1 MRTSN
6 FGTDAASVAS
16 KRRPSAKGFS
26 VIEILV
32 VLVVIAILSAISI
45 PYVYNYTKL
54 YKSEDQAIK
63 VMDLMRETAQL
74 AMTRRRT
81 FRFEIDLTD
90 NAALV
95 IDENGAAP
103 DTLVKRI
110 PLESVHEVRMDAAPS
125 GVTQP
130 NPPNYVTA
138 AFAND
143 ALGHQRNGQTVIN
156 NRVWAARFRSDG
168 TAVNA
173 ANLPMSVTL
182 YSWPPAAPGS
192 MTPRKLNEV
201 RAITIFGGSGAV
213 RYWKHSGTAF
223 VPYQ

>member
-1 MRTSN
+1 MRTTNS
-6 FGTDAASVAS
+6 GTEAVLIARTRWS
-16 KRRPSAKGFS
+16 RHFGFS
-26 VIEILV
+26 VIEILI
-32 VLVVIAILSAISI
+32 VLVVIALLSAISI

-74 AMTRRRT
+74 ALTRRRT
-81 FRFEIDLTD
+81 MRFEIDLTD
-90 NAALV
+90 NAALI

-125 GVTQP
+125 GVTSP
-130 NPPNYVTA
+130 NPPNYTA
-138 AFAND
+138 AGFAPD
-143 ALGHQRNGQTVIN
+143 ALGHQRGTQTVIN

-173 ANLPMSVTL
+173 ANLPTSVTL

-192 MTPRKLNEV
+192 MTPRKMAEV
-201 RAITIFGGSGAV
+201 RAITLFGGSGAV
-213 RYWKHSGTAF
+213 RYWKHSGSEF